1 MSTVSELF
9 QQGKSF
15 LRSSAQ
21 PAIETKLLLLKCTG
35 LSKEKLLAC
44 PDRPVSKREERQF
57 LKLIARR
64 QAGIPISYLIGQKE
78 FWSMPLVVKSG
89 VFIPR
94 PETELI
100 VEKVLEL
107 DANNDPNN
115 EKIVVDI
122 GTGCGNIALALAK
135 ERQQYRIIG
144 TDISLK
150 ALKVA
155 EFNAGRLGM
164 KNVEFVRG
172 SLFKPL
178 AGLGVEGKCD
188 FIVSNPPYVTEAE
201 WVKMPAEIKNYEP
214 KKALV
219 AGERGLEFIE
229 KLVAGVRR
237 FLKPGG
243 WLLVEIGQGQKEAVL
258 LLFGEGWESKTSYN
272 DLAGIPRVV
281 AVKSEG

>member
-243 WLLVEIGQGQKEAVL
+243 WLLVEIGQDQKEAVL

>member
-1 MSTVSELF
+1 LSTVSELF

-57 LKLIARR
+57 LKLVAKRR
-64 QAGIPISYLIGQKE
+64 AGIPISYLIGQKE

-243 WLLVEIGQGQKEAVL
+243 WLLVEIGQDQKEAVL

>member
-243 WLLVEIGQGQKEAVL
+243 WLLVEIGQGQKDEVL
-258 LLFGEGWESKTSYN
+258 SLFGEGWEKSTSYN

-281 AVKSEG
+281 AVKSEK

>member
-258 LLFGEGWESKTSYN
+258 LLFGEGWESETSYN

>member
-57 LKLIARR
+57 LKLVARR
-64 QAGIPISYLIGQKE
+64 RAGIPISYLIGQKE

-243 WLLVEIGQGQKEAVL
+243 WLLVEIGQDQKEAVL

>member
-1 MSTVSELF
+1 LSTVSELF

-243 WLLVEIGQGQKEAVL
+243 WLLVEIGQDQKEAVL